1 MSGNP
6 GPGPSGTTRGNAWL
20 EASDLNVK
28 LVYGLYIVSFLVGI
42 TGLIGVIFAYLNRG
56 RADAWLQSHYT
67 YQIRTFWIG
76 LLYAL
81 VCTILVFVGIGVL
94 LFFLLAVWVIARS
107 LKGLQTVS
115 RNEPIANPGTW
126 LL

>member
-1 MSGNP
+1 MADNP
-6 GPGPSGTTRGNAWL
+6 GAGPSRPASGSAWL

-28 LVYGLYIVSFLVGI
+28 LVYGLYIASFLVGI
-42 TGLIGVIFAYLNRG
+42 TGLVGVVFAYLNRG
-56 RADAWLQSHYT
+56 RAVAWLQSHYT

-81 VCTILVFVGIGVL
+81 VSAILVFVGIGVV
-94 LFFLLAVWVIARS
+94 LFFLLTVWVIARCI
-107 LKGLQTVS
+107 KGLQQVS
-115 RNEPIANPGTW
+115 RGEPIARPGTW